1 MIHSDTF
8 ANVPH
13 FASKHAA
20 ERMIEQMGMHATVLR
35 PGYFIQ
41 NDLKLKQAILEY
53 GVYPMPVGVGG
64 IVMVDV
70 RDIGEVA
77 AHELLRRER
86 AATPLP
92 LERLD
97 LVGPELLTGPAVA
110 AIWTET
116 LGRPVAYGGDDGVAF
131 EQTTKRFA
139 PGWMAYDLR
148 LMFERFQT
156 DGMKPADGDV
166 VRLTAIL
173 GREPRSYRAF
183 AAETA
188 ALWSKG

>member
-1 MIHSDTF
+1 M
-8 ANVPH
+8 
-13 FASKHAA
+13 
-20 ERMIEQMGMHATVLR
+20 R
-35 PGYFIQ
+35 PSYFIQ
-41 NDLKLKQAILEY
+41 NDLNLKQAILEY

-97 LVGPELLTGPAVA
+97 LVGPELLSGPIVA

-116 LGRPVAYGGDDGVAF
+116 LSRPVAYGGDDGVAF

-148 LMFERFQT
+148 LMF
-156 DGMKPADGDV
+156 
-166 VRLTAIL
+166 
-173 GREPRSYRAF
+173 
-183 AAETA
+183 
-188 ALWSKG
+188 